1 LEARLFPMDKKPFI
15 IYKSSAGSG
24 KTYTLTLEY
33 LKLALAHPGAFRQIL
48 AVTFTNKATQE
59 MKERILE
66 FLERLSKEVKPGEFL
81 DQELMVHLGIDAV
94 ELQKRSRN
102 TLLDILHAYGY
113 FAVSTIDSFFQRV
126 IRSFAREMDLQAKFD
141 LELDQDAVLE
151 RLVDRLVAKVAEDK
165 SLRQWLV
172 DYAEEQ
178 IVDGKSWDIRK
189 GIKDLGKEIFQE
201 KFKAYKEIFQESVG
215 QEGFLVDF
223 RKQIQIQKNQMM
235 KTSEEMKAKAE
246 EIRANFGLEWY
257 DFKGGSKS
265 FALNFSRLGDSV
277 YPFTKLESQRIEKLN
292 EPNEWFS
299 KTSKLAS
306 SIQSAAEGGLIEI
319 LFSILPLRTRWNTLQ
334 ALQRNLN
341 AFGVFRNL
349 ILELRDL
356 KDEEGILLIS
366 DVNDFLKEITKGND
380 APFIYEKIGNQYKN
394 FLIDEFQDTS
404 DFQWSSFKPLLE
416 NSLAS
421 GHTNLLVGDVKQ
433 SIYRWRGGKLELL
446 LTEVQQQIPAEF
458 QQELPLRTNFR
469 SLPKV
474 IDFNNALFQ
483 ELPILMQTGMEQEY
497 AVHPMNLLSDAFEGV
512 AQKIPG
518 NKRKL
523 PFQGKIRMEFTRK
536 EPKNSTGETEEEED
550 LDSKEVLERIPKLVM
565 RLQDQG
571 YQLKDIAFLV
581 RKNQQGAD
589 IADKL
594 MTYDREH
601 PDSGYRFDVL
611 SEESLFLHKSAA
623 VKCLLAMLQYLS
635 NPADLV
641 PLKTMWFYYA
651 LIHQIEY
658 SHELF
663 EKRNLPQV
671 LLKKEKDLNQSL
683 NVWLQLPL
691 LELIEEVL
699 AFLGV
704 VEKRVDLAYL
714 SGFKE
719 AVFDFVKKNRADLS
733 GFLDWWELNQDKR
746 TVKIPEDHD
755 AMRILTIH
763 KSKGLQYKAVIMP
776 YLDWTIVASGQQAP
790 ILWSEYTLETGQS
803 IVLPLTHQSSL
814 AESEFG
820 SDYQNEV
827 RLAYLDSLNML
838 YVAFTRAEEV
848 IWGLSDFTQNKDGKI
863 PSKRTGNL
871 LYSLFRQ
878 GFSGDSLETNPFWNA
893 ETGVFDWGDWPD
905 KSGDEEVP
913 IYAFTA
919 LRWEYSDWKSK
930 LKTREYAWDFSDAG
944 LAAREQ
950 RTLGVLVHEILEQA
964 NALEEALQLVR
975 QLGFEGRLDEE
986 ARALVSSQLV
996 ALFALPE
1003 FKSWYSDE
1011 YQAMP
1016 EQGILLPGGKQKRP
1030 DRILM
1035 GREKALVIDFKTG
1048 EKKESHQI
1056 QVREYMALVSQLS
1069 QKPVQGYL
1077 CYLEPTQIIEVNG

>member
-1 LEARLFPMDKKPFI
+1 MEVRLFSMENKPFI

-33 LKLALAHPGAFRQIL
+33 LKLALAHSGAFRQIL
-48 AVTFTNKATQE
+48 AVTFTNKATAE

-66 FLERLSKEVKPGEFL
+66 FLERLSKEVKPEEFL
-81 DQELMVHLGIDAV
+81 DKELMKHLGIDAI

-113 FAVSTIDSFFQRV
+113 FAVSTIDSFFQKV

-151 RLVDRLVAKVAEDK
+151 RLVDRLVQKVTSDK
-165 SLRQWLV
+165 ALRQWLV

-178 IVDGKSWDIRK
+178 IGDGKSWDIRK
-189 GIKDLGKEIFQE
+189 GIKDLGREIFQE
-201 KFKAYKEIFQESVG
+201 KFKAHKELFQESVG
-215 QEGFLVDF
+215 QEGFLTEF
-223 RKQIQIQKNQMM
+223 RKQIQIQRSQLL
-235 KTSEEMKAKAE
+235 KTAEEMKTKAN
-246 EIRANFGLEWY
+246 EIRGRFGLEWT
-257 DFKGGSKS
+257 DFKGGNNT
-265 FALNFSRLGDSV
+265 FAKRFDRLGDSKE
-277 YPFTKLESQRIEKLN
+277 PFPELTGPMQRDLVDAQN
-292 EPNEWFS
+292 WFA
-299 KTSKLAS
+299 KTSKLAA
-306 SIQSAAEGGLIEI
+306 SIQSAAEAGLMEI
-319 LFSILPLRTRWNTLQ
+319 LFSFLPYRTQWNTLQ

-446 LTEVQQQIPAEF
+446 LTEVQQQILEEF
-458 QQELPLRTNFR
+458 QEIKALDTNFR

-474 IDFNNALFQ
+474 IDFNNALFG
-483 ELPILMQTGMEQEY
+483 ELPSQMQIGMEEGFLID
-497 AVHPMNLLSDAFEGV
+497 PMNLLSDAFEGV
-512 AQKIPG
+512 GQKVPG
-518 NKRKL
+518 TKRDL
-523 PFQGKIRMEFTRK
+523 AFQGKIRMEFTRK
-536 EPKNSTGETEEEED
+536 EAKSSVEESEDEED
-550 LDSKEVLERIPKLVM
+550 SASRDLLDRIPLMVM
-565 RLQDQG
+565 KLQDQG

-594 MTYDREH
+594 MTYDREN

-611 SEESLFLHKSAA
+611 SEESLFLYKSAA
-623 VKCLLAMLQYLS
+623 VKCILAMLQFLN

-651 LIHQIEY
+651 LIHDLEY

-663 EKRNLPQV
+663 EKKKLPID
-671 LLKKEKDLNQSL
+671 LLEKEKELNQTL
-683 NVWLQLPL
+683 NYWLQLPL
-691 LELIEEVL
+691 LELLEEIL
-699 AFLGV
+699 AFLGIV
-704 VEKRVDLAYL
+704 QKAVDLAYV

-719 AVFDFVKKNRADLS
+719 AIFDFVKKNRADLS
-733 GFLDWWELNQDKR
+733 GFLDWWELNQNKR
-746 TVKIPEDHD
+746 TVRIPEDHD

-763 KSKGLQYKAVIMP
+763 KSKGLQYKAVILP
-776 YLDWTIVASGQQAP
+776 YLDWTIVATGQQAP
-790 ILWSEYTLETGQS
+790 ILWSEFELESGQPT
-803 IVLPLTHQSSL
+803 VLPLTHQTIL
-814 AESEFG
+814 ADSEFG
-820 SDYQNEV
+820 SVYDNEI

-848 IWGLSDFTQNKDGKI
+848 IWGLSDFAQNKDGKI
-863 PSKRTGNL
+863 SPKRTGNM
-871 LYSLFRQ
+871 LYRLFSN
-878 GFSGDSLETNPFWNA
+878 GFTGENLETNPFWDSENSI
-893 ETGVFDWGDWPD
+893 FDWGDWPE
-905 KSGDEEVP
+905 KKQESMASCFLMTP
-913 IYAFTA
+913 

-930 LKTREYAWDFSDAG
+930 LKTREYAWDFSEAG
-944 LAAREQ
+944 LAARVQ
-950 RTLGVLVHEILEQA
+950 RNLGLIVHEILEQA
-964 NALEEALQLVR
+964 NNLSQALLLV
-975 QLGFEGRLDEE
+975 QQMGFEGRMDEE
-986 ARALVSSQLV
+986 TRALVSAQLES
-996 ALFALPE
+996 LFGLPE
-1003 FKSWYSDE
+1003 FKSWYSDQF
-1011 YQAMP
+1011 QAMP

-1035 GREKALVIDFKTG
+1035 GKEKALVIDFKTG
-1048 EKKESHQI
+1048 ERKESHET

-1069 QKPVQGYL
+1069 QKPVLGYL